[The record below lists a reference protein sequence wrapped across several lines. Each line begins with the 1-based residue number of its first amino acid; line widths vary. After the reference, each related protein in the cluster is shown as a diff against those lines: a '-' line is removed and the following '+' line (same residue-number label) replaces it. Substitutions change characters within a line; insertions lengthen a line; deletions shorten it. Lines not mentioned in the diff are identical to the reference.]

1 MKLLC
6 KPSWGWRHPGVVKIR
21 TLMIPALF
29 GVSVSQINLLLD
41 TLIASFL
48 VTGSISW
55 LYYSDR
61 LLEFPLGLFGI
72 AIATVILPSLS
83 QRHVDK
89 SPQQFQQTMDWAV
102 RMVCFLGIPA
112 AIGLAMLGQPILQVL
127 FMRGAFDQQDVLNAS
142 YSLMAYSGGLL
153 FFMLVKVLAPGYYS
167 RQDTKTP
174 VKIGIIAMLSNM
186 GFNFI
191 FAIPYGYVGLAIA
204 TALSALLNA
213 SLLYRGLYRQGVY
226 RLSSATLLC
235 IAKIV
240 VASLLM
246 GGLIGYLSPSA
257 NEWFDLTWSQSVL
270 QLIIC
275 IFAAFLGYLILLFG
289 LGIRLAHLKSSF
301 GAVTGD

>member
-1 MKLLC
+1 
-6 KPSWGWRHPGVVKIR
+6 
-21 TLMIPALF
+21 
-29 GVSVSQINLLLD
+29 
-41 TLIASFL
+41 
-48 VTGSISW
+48 
-55 LYYSDR
+55 
-61 LLEFPLGLFGI
+61 
-72 AIATVILPSLS
+72 
-83 QRHVDK
+83 
-89 SPQQFQQTMDWAV
+89 
-102 RMVCFLGIPA
+102 MVCFLGIPA

-275 IFAAFLGYLILLFG
+275 IFAAFFGYLILLFG

-301 GAVTGD
+301 GAVTAD